1 MGARKILDLGRRKQI
16 FTDFTLSG
24 CGVMDGALAGG
35 KTETVPGYR
44 LYFSYAG
51 RGKISVNGAAYTI
64 GRGDGLVVT
73 PGQRVELQPEGEA
86 EWSYFWVSFGGEK
99 AAEGLRLVGL
109 EDTASFRCAGCDALL
124 ALVKKMLGHGDGG
137 PENEMLLQSLLF
149 QFFASLAHQRVESG
163 EMKGGRDNSYVQK
176 AVDYIKSN
184 YAAGITV
191 NDVANYV
198 SLNRSYLSTLFQR
211 VLEVSPQDFLIYY
224 RLSRAKEL
232 LLETEDTIANIA
244 LRCGYADPQV
254 FTRAF
259 KQQMGMTPANFRRA
273 ERQAAQQPKEE
284 QETETVLEEAE
295 GTAEAIPGEAGTE
308 LPRRSG
314 FFMEIPGKDSF

>member
-1 MGARKILDLGRRKQI
+1 MGARKILDLGRRKQT
-16 FTDFTLSG
+16 FTDFILSG
-24 CGVMDGALAGG
+24 CGVMEAAPTGG
-35 KTETVPGYR
+35 KTETVPVYR
-44 LYFSYAG
+44 LYFSAAG
-51 RGKISVNGAAYTI
+51 RGKISVSGAVYTI

-73 PGQRVELQPEGEA
+73 PGQRVELQTEGED
-86 EWSYFWVSFGGEK
+86 EWSYFWVSFSGEK
-99 AAEGLRLVGL
+99 AAEGLRLAGL

-124 ALVKKMLGHGDGG
+124 ALVRKMLEYGDGG
-137 PENEMLLQSLLF
+137 SENELFLQSLLF
-149 QFFASLAHQRVESG
+149 RFFASLAHQRVESG
-163 EMKGGRDNSYVQK
+163 EMRGGRDNSYVQK
-176 AVDYIKSN
+176 AVEYIKSN

-191 NDVANYV
+191 NDVASYV

-232 LLETEDTIANIA
+232 LLETDDTIAHVA

-273 ERQAAQQPKEE
+273 ERQAAQQQKEE
-284 QETETVLEEAE
+284 PEIETILEETEMVTK
-295 GTAEAIPGEAGTE
+295 AIPEESATE
-308 LPRRSG
+308 RTRTSG
-314 FFMEIPGKDSF
+314 FFMGVSEEDSV

>member
-1 MGARKILDLGRRKQI
+1 MGARKILDLGRRKQV
-16 FTDFTLSG
+16 FTDFILSS
-24 CGVMDGALAGG
+24 CGVMDSTQADG

-44 LYFSYAG
+44 LYFGSAG

-64 GRGDGLVVT
+64 GRGDGLIVT
-73 PGQRVELQPEGEA
+73 PGQRVELQPEG

-99 AAEGLRLVGL
+99 AAEGLRLAGL
-109 EDTASFRCAGCDALL
+109 EGTASFRCAGCDALL
-124 ALVKKMLGHGDGG
+124 ALVKKMLEHGDGG
-137 PENEMLLQSLLF
+137 PENELLLQSLLF

-232 LLETEDTIANIA
+232 LLETEDTIANVA

-273 ERQAAQQPKEE
+273 EQQKKEE
-284 QETETVLEEAE
+284 PAAEAASEEAE
-295 GTAEAIPGEAGTE
+295 IIEETVSEGVGTE
-308 LPRRSG
+308 TEPEPVRRSG
-314 FFMEIPGKDSF
+314 FFMEVPGKDPPG